1 MGKRNPPAWNKNF
14 RLSLVDDQS
23 HQRIR
28 SWKFS
33 RLGAIVGT
41 ITVLVLLVLLFYALF
56 TLTPL
61 KTTIPG
67 YPDAHFKRD
76 AIANAI
82 KIDSLES
89 EMTRW
94 TLYAEN
100 LRRVL
105 AGEESFNEDSLILNN
120 TRKFLRDLSDE
131 ELARRDSLLRA
142 EVIADDQTNAKPE
155 KSNTPLPIEG
165 MHFYTPLKG
174 TISRGF
180 DIVLHPAIDITAP
193 ANSVV
198 GSVLDGTV
206 IFSGWTDAD
215 GYTITVQHPGNLVSV
230 YKHNQ
235 KLLKAIGD
243 KVKAG
248 DPIALVGN
256 TGASLLDKG
265 DHLHLELWHNGE
277 AIDPAKYCNL

>member
-1 MGKRNPPAWNKNF
+1 MGKRNPTEWNKIF
-14 RLSLVDDQS
+14 RLSLVEDQS
-23 HQRIR
+23 HKRIK

-33 RLGAIVGT
+33 RIGAIVGAIT
-41 ITVLVLLVLLFYALF
+41 ILVVLILLFFALF

-61 KTTIPG
+61 KTAIPG
-67 YPDAHFKRD
+67 YPDAHFKRN

-89 EMTRW
+89 EMARW

-100 LRRVL
+100 LRSVL
-105 AGEESFNEDSLILNN
+105 TGEVLIDEDSLILSN
-120 TRKFLRDLSDE
+120 TRKYLRDLSDAE
-131 ELARRDSLLRA
+131 IARRDSLLRA
-142 EVIADDQTNAKPE
+142 EVLKDEQGETSKKA
-155 KSNTPLPIEG
+155 NTPLPIEG

-174 TISRGF
+174 TISREF
-180 DIVLHPAIDITAP
+180 DIVLHPAVDITAP

-198 GSVLDGTV
+198 GAVLDGTV
-206 IFSGWTDAD
+206 ILSGWTDAD
-215 GYTITVQHPGNLVSV
+215 GYTLAIQHPGNIVSV

-235 KLLKAIGD
+235 KLLKIVGD
-243 KVKAG
+243 KVKSG

-256 TGASLLDKG
+256 TGSSLLNKE

-277 AIDPAKYCNL
+277 AIDPSKYCNF

>member
-1 MGKRNPPAWNKNF
+1 MGKRNPPAWNKVF
-14 RLSLVDDQS
+14 RLSLVEDQS
-23 HQRIR
+23 HKRIR

-33 RLGAIVGT
+33 RLGAIVT
-41 ITVLVLLVLLFYALF
+41 ILSALVALVLIFYALF

-67 YPDAHFKRD
+67 YPDAHFKKN

-89 EMTRW
+89 EMARW
-94 TLYAEN
+94 TLYSEN

-105 AGEESFNEDSLILNN
+105 SGEEDLRSDSLILKN
-120 TRKFLRDLSDE
+120 TRKYLRDLSDE
-131 ELARRDSLLRA
+131 ELSKRDSLLRG
-142 EVIADDQTNAKPE
+142 EVMKMDSGEEGGKTE
-155 KSNTPLPIEG
+155 GPLPLEG

-174 TISRGF
+174 TISRTF
-180 DIVLHPAIDITAP
+180 DLVLHPAIDITAP

-206 IFSGWTDAD
+206 VLSGWTDAD
-215 GYTITVQHPGNLVSV
+215 GYTIAVQHPGNLVSI

-235 KLLKAIGD
+235 KLLKNIGD
-243 KVKAG
+243 KVKAA

-256 TGASLLDKG
+256 TGSSLLDKG

-277 AIDPAKYCNL
+277 AIDPSKYCNY